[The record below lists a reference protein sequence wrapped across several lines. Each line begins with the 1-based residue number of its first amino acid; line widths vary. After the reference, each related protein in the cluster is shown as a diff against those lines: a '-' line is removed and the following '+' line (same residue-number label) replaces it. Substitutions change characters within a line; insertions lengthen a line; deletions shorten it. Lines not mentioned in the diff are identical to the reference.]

1 MDGNMELE
9 KEKKDRKYLGQVH
22 KMSDEIG
29 LVAEIFHW
37 GGDSEGRAKR
47 QDRDEFKK
55 RLEGGKDSKLV
66 RLIGWL
72 LG

>member
-37 GGDSEGRAKR
+37 GGDSEARAKR
-47 QDRDEFKK
+47 QDRDE
-55 RLEGGKDSKLV
+55 GMG
-66 RLIGWL
+66 I
-72 LG
+72 

>member
-1 MDGNMELE
+1 
-9 KEKKDRKYLGQVH
+9 
-22 KMSDEIG
+22 MSDEIG

-37 GGDSEGRAKR
+37 GGDSKGRAKR

-66 RLIGWL
+66 RCY
-72 LG
+72 